1 MPESTRY
8 YHLDQLRRADLGQ
21 WEGAAG
27 AVDDWLFR
35 EHGLTSSNHAVGH
48 LFGLLA
54 DAGYTVTPNADN
66 LGGEDGDPDD
76 LVPELRF
83 SLAYRENQVRKISA
97 KKSALAKRVERATR
111 FVYSELPEDHPER
124 EAWAVVA
131 EYRGDGQWDVVHV
144 GTCLDAGVDR
154 DTALLLAEAYSHTI
168 TVSGLTAADVLAR
181 HAAKE
186 SDRD

>member
-54 DAGYTVTPNADN
+54 DAGYTVTPVATEPSDPKALAEIRRLVAADP
-66 LGGEDGDPDD
+66 LGYQPARDD
-76 LVPELRF
+76 L
-83 SLAYRENQVRKISA
+83 A
-97 KKSALAKRVERATR
+97 
-111 FVYSELPEDHPER
+111 
-124 EAWAVVA
+124 AVLTA
-131 EYRGDGQWDVVHV
+131 
-144 GTCLDAGVDR
+144 LDAVTAERDRLAAQVDAIRRIHRPSDRRIFNDEQFCQACTTTVDTTTQYVLYPCRNVRALDMQEADR
-154 DTALLLAEAYSHTI
+154 D
-168 TVSGLTAADVLAR
+168 
-181 HAAKE
+181 
-186 SDRD
+186 